1 MKETLSIEV
10 RGKSGKTYCLTFK
23 GDPGYIDEWTAD
35 GLDIVVICNT
45 IPCWAAELGLAR
57 PWFAVQDAWK
67 ILRLW

>member
-1 MKETLSIEV
+1 MKQTLSIEV
-10 RGKSGKTYCLTFK
+10 RGKSGKTYCFTFK
-23 GDPGYIDEWTAD
+23 GDPAYIDEWRAD

-45 IPCWAAELGLAR
+45 IPRWAAEMGLAR